1 MSPVGTEPEL
11 DPILRLGNIK
21 NLPPLLHRIA
31 NAAAQGSLES
41 LRRLRKNLVNAS
53 QDDAKLCIPIF
64 YANLDP
70 KGIPSTDELDAAT
83 RDDFVVSGLSRA
95 FISLL
100 ALKNYEKLP
109 PNILPALW
117 PRSWAWIQCLDRY
130 HWLLPACDTADEINN
145 RLDYFWILDRFYSAE
160 ETGASVDQTPGIRV
174 LVAQVWATMLDHIRI
189 CGDISGMRQ
198 LSYMLRGREK
208 PDYQATPVVEPHH
221 IAHLEELIEGTGGG
235 RDEFAALV
243 VEHIILTSSR
253 ADSLGFL
260 AVILIVLQDAQ
271 FRRILGEPR
280 VFVSAGILGALVNAI
295 CAVNSRGHH
304 EFCTLLDIAFYLVG
318 MWMVSDMSIMIAA
331 LEAGLLRAIVSCSAD
346 YPRMNKVHGILQ
358 QLPEATIHYYV
369 LRAMRNG
376 MKEVEDIVSGA
387 EFVTS
392 PMWDDWKKL
401 ADLISER
408 GAIQNRCDSGI
419 HALLRACDNVVCGAI
434 RDKNTFRRCSGCL
447 RHYYCSEAC
456 QRSDW
461 YAGGHRQNCSTF
473 CDCKVRLPTRAQNF
487 IRTLLH
493 TDYLAQ
499 KHTIFLLQVEFLAAH
514 PNQPFYVGFDYTD
527 GRAVVRVYALE
538 DSGGPWGVPRDQ
550 CNNEHLMRT
559 ERGGGRMV
567 LHRVFVSVGEAS
579 YMRWFPLRMTSSVLE
594 TGVRR
599 LARELEGT
607 QRSDFDAIRPRLM
620 QQIVALDAA
629 AMGKVLE
636 TH

>member
-1 MSPVGTEPEL
+1 MTGGTTGK
-11 DPILRLGNIK
+11 RVAGTRHYHGSHK
-21 NLPPLLHRIA
+21 IA
-31 NAAAQGSLES
+31 NAAAQGSLEN
-41 LRRLRKNLVNAS
+41 LRRLRTTLLNAS
-53 QDDAKLCIPIF
+53 QIDAKLCIPIF

-83 RDDFVVSGLSRA
+83 RDDTVVSGLSRA

-100 ALKNYEKLP
+100 ALKNYENLP

-145 RLDYFWILDRFYSAE
+145 RLDYFWVLDRFYSAE
-160 ETGASVDQTPGIRV
+160 ETGAAVDQTPG
-174 LVAQVWATMLDHIRI
+174 VWATMLDHIRI
-189 CGDISGMRQ
+189 CGDFSGMRQ
-198 LSYMLRGREK
+198 LAYMLRGREK
-208 PDYQATPVVEPHH
+208 PDYQAAPVVKLHH
-221 IAHLEELIEGTGGG
+221 IAHLEELIEGAGGSW
-235 RDEFAALV
+235 DEFAALV
-243 VEHIILTSSR
+243 VEHIILTSSH
-253 ADSLGFL
+253 AESLGFL

-271 FRRILGEPR
+271 FRRILCGPR
-280 VFVSAGILGALVNAI
+280 VFVSAGILNALMNAV

-304 EFCTLLDIAFYLVG
+304 EFCTLLDIAFHLVG

-346 YPRMNKVHGILQ
+346 YSRMDKVHGMLQ
-358 QLPEATIHYYV
+358 QLPETTIHYYV

-376 MKEVEDIVSGA
+376 MKEVEDIVTGA
-387 EFVTS
+387 EFVAS

-401 ADLISER
+401 ADLVSER
-408 GAIQNRCDSGI
+408 GAIQNRCDFGI
-419 HALLRACDNVVCGAI
+419 HALLRACDNVVLDLLSFSVVPSARKTPSDGVLGACGTIIAQ
-434 RDKNTFRRCSGCL
+434 
-447 RHYYCSEAC
+447 RHANARIGMLADIVKIAAHSVIAKAYY
-456 QRSDW
+456 DT
-461 YAGGHRQNCSTF
+461 YT
-473 CDCKVRLPTRAQNF
+473 VRLPTRAQNF

-499 KHTIFLLQVEFLAAH
+499 KHTILLLQVEFLAAH

-527 GRAVVRVYALE
+527 GRAVIRVYALE
-538 DSGGPWGVPRDQ
+538 DSGGPWGVPRDR
-550 CNNEHLMRT
+550 CNNEHLMRA

-567 LHRVFVSVGEAS
+567 LHRVFLSTGEAN
-579 YMRWFPLRMTSSVLE
+579 YMRWVPLRTTSSALE

-607 QRSDFDAIRPRLM
+607 RKRNYDALRPRLVT
-620 QQIVALDAA
+620 QIAALDAA
-629 AMGKVLE
+629 TTGKMLE